1 VNPIVVVHDVGG
13 SGKAWRDALTTWP
26 SDAVAPDL
34 VLETATGDRTDV
46 VWLLIEQME
55 AWRDRDPIIVG
66 CGEHSLAAETFAL
79 AGWVGGLVL
88 VDGLGGAWTTPAEQ
102 AAAHNDWLR
111 SKLEDPNLVG
121 YPAVWVE
128 SFAKS
133 LRANVACRVLLIETP
148 ASITP
153 PGEAERRAE
162 QFARCAEVVRLDD
175 ADPARALAA
184 VRAWWDS
191 GPDGG

>member
-1 VNPIVVVHDVGG
+1 VNPIVVVHDVGQ
-13 SGKAWRDALTTWP
+13 SGGAWREALKSWP

-34 VLETATGDRTDV
+34 VVETATGDRTDV

-55 AWRDRDPIIVG
+55 AWRDRDPIIIG
-66 CGEHSLAAETFAL
+66 CGENSLAAETFAL

-88 VDGLGGAWTTPAEQ
+88 VDGLGGAWTTPVQ
-102 AAAHNDWLR
+102 QVAAQNDWLR
-111 SKLEDPNLVG
+111 SKFEHPNLIG

-133 LRANVACRVLLIETP
+133 LRANVACRVLLLETP

-153 PGEAERRAE
+153 PAEAERRAE
-162 QFARCAEVVRLDD
+162 QFARPATLVRLDG
-175 ADPARALAA
+175 ADPARVLAA
-184 VRAWWDS
+184 IRAWWVS